1 MNAILAII
9 ADGMQAI
16 VDIDIE
22 AGRNTLFSHLLYNFM
37 LKPSMAALSNPLRR
51 GSRGCG
57 MSVYQNHAARW
68 ENSSSWW
75 GCVCDVCLASKK
87 SSDRELFVPA
97 RTHF

>member
-9 ADGMQAI
+9 ADGRQAI
-16 VDIDIE
+16 FDIDIW

-37 LKPSMAALSNPLRR
+37 LKPLMATLSDPLRR

-57 MSVYQNHAARW
+57 MSVHQNHATRW

-75 GCVCDVCLASKK
+75 GCVCDVCFASKK
-87 SSDRELFVPA
+87 SFERELFVPA
-97 RTHF
+97 GTHF